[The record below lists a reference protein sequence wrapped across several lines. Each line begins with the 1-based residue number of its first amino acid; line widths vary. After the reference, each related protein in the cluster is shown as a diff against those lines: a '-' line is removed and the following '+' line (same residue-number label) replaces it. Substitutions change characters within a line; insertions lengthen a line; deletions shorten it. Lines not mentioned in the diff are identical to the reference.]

1 MKKIILVVLIGFTTL
16 TSFGQ
21 IIQQKSELNL
31 SVYNNIEFTMIFDAV
46 VYSKPSNTYRVENIN
61 PGSHSLQLFK
71 VEKYRTYDGYWD
83 QKFVLLFSAMV
94 TIPENSR
101 ITALIDQSNQFVTV
115 SSDRI
120 IDMNRRDGNGDRDRD
135 HDRDRDG
142 DRNRRGP
149 KCMTDNQFNELKNS
163 VSSKPF
169 EETKLSVAKEAIAA
183 NGTKTSQVIELMEL
197 MSFEGSKLTLA
208 KYAYS
213 YTVDKNEYY
222 LVNDAF
228 TFSSSIDDLSQY
240 IQNQPK

>member
-1 MKKIILVVLIGFTTL
+1 MKKIIFIFLIGVNAL

-46 VYSKPSNTYRVENIN
+46 VYSKPSNTYRVENII
-61 PGSHSLQLFK
+61 PGSHSLQMFR
-71 VEKYRTYDGYWD
+71 VEKYRTYDGFWD
-83 QKFVLLFSAMV
+83 QKYVLMFSAMV

-115 SSDRI
+115 SSERI
-120 IDMNRRDGNGDRDRD
+120 IEIGRRDGWGERDGDRDRD
-135 HDRDRDG
+135 RDR
-142 DRNRRGP
+142 RPR
-149 KCMTDNQFNELKNS
+149 CMSENQFNELRSS

-169 EETKLSVAKEAIAA
+169 EETKLSIAKEAIAA
-183 NGTKTSQVIELMEL
+183 NGIRTSQVVELMEL
-197 MSFEGSKLTLA
+197 MTFEDTKLALA
-208 KYAYS
+208 KYAYA
-213 YTVDKNEYY
+213 YTIDKNEYY